1 MTIRKTI
8 RCYRYSGLLLPD
20 PAPDL
25 DVESVRSFYAA
36 SYPEITTAALTGPEA
51 VDGTLVYTFTKAIE
65 GLITASTTRC
75 VDGRCGNEAQRPA
88 CLNHRDWRPAPN
100 FPVSLG
106 SAL

>member
-51 VDGTLVYTFTKAIE
+51 VDGTLVYTFTRSVRRANSGI
-65 GLITASTTRC
+65 
-75 VDGRCGNEAQRPA
+75 
-88 CLNHRDWRPAPN
+88 HRAVR
-100 FPVSLG
+100 
-106 SAL
+106 